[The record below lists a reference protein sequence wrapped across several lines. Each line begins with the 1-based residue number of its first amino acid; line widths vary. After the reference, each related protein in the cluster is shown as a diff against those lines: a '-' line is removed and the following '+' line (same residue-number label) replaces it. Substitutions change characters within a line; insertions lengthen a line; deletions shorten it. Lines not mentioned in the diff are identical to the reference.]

1 MADRTYRVLVE
12 GELSDDVAVSFPG
25 MVLVRAAGTT
35 ALTGP
40 VRDQAELHGLLRRTS
55 ELGLTLLDVRMLDGG
70 HDRRLRPVRT
80 DGSPSARSPDR

>member
-12 GELSDDVAVSFPG
+12 GELSDDVALSFPG

-35 ALTGP
+35 TLTGP

-55 ELGLTLLDVRMLDGG
+55 ELGLTLLEARVIDGG
-70 HDRRLRPVRT
+70 
-80 DGSPSARSPDR
+80 PDQ